1 MESNADQVVVS
12 LEKWPLFHI
21 HERRNMIKTNK
32 LLRLKRKTGRLLDV
46 VREHYPLKDV
56 PCHSEV
62 CAVCEQGSGT
72 LFCKSLTQ
80 YVVPDCLVQHQ
91 GGRKLQSQL
100 KDIVNN
106 NRQQSIIFSNEF
118 CDGAYVSRESKES
131 SEEWQWR

>member
-1 MESNADQVVVS
+1 
-12 LEKWPLFHI
+12 
-21 HERRNMIKTNK
+21 
-32 LLRLKRKTGRLLDV
+32 
-46 VREHYPLKDV
+46 VREHYLRKDV

-62 CAVCEQGSGT
+62 CAVCEQGNGT
-72 LFCKSLTQ
+72 LLCKSLTH
-80 YVVPDCLVQHQ
+80 YVVPDCQVSRLFLEILESAELQGIIFFETVVNYVQHQ

-106 NRQQSIIFSNEF
+106 NRQQNIIFSNEF

>member
-1 MESNADQVVVS
+1 MDSTRLTSKCCWDMLSTKWRRVQVVVL

-62 CAVCEQGSGT
+62 CAVCEQG
-72 LFCKSLTQ
+72 K
-80 YVVPDCLVQHQ
+80 
-91 GGRKLQSQL
+91 
-100 KDIVNN
+100 
-106 NRQQSIIFSNEF
+106 
-118 CDGAYVSRESKES
+118 
-131 SEEWQWR
+131 